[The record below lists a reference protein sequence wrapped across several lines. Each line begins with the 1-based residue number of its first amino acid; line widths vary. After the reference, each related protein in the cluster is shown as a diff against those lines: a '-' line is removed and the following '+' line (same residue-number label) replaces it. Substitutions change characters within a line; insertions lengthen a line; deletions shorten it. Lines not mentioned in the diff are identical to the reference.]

1 MNRQAGQIGKLG
13 SAMSTMRDG
22 PQTRRALL
30 AAGAKVGSEGGIA
43 NLTVGRVIE
52 TAGASKGSFFHHFPS
67 REQFVLDLHRDFHD
81 AMFAEISSARAD
93 LAPGRQRL
101 LAGARAFWRV
111 SLKQREMRACL
122 IEARIDPVIAAEAR
136 LRETEMAGA
145 IESDLRAMG
154 SANTGALA
162 WLLLAAI
169 REVAVLEHDRKA
181 ALPSARRAFESL
193 LELG

>member
-1 MNRQAGQIGKLG
+1 
-13 SAMSTMRDG
+13 MSTMRDG

-30 AAGAKVGSEGGIA
+30 AAGAKVASEGGIA

-81 AMFAEISSARAD
+81 AMFAEISSARAE

-136 LRETEMAGA
+136 LRETEMARA

-193 LELG
+193 LEQG

>member
-1 MNRQAGQIGKLG
+1 M
-13 SAMSTMRDG
+13 TTTRDG

-52 TAGASKGSFFHHFPS
+52 TAGASKGAFFHHFPS
-67 REQFVLDLHRDFHD
+67 REQFVLELHRDFHD
-81 AMFAEISSARAD
+81 AMFAEIVAARAG
-93 LAPGRQRL
+93 LEPGRERL

-111 SLKQREMRACL
+111 CLNQREMRACL

-136 LRETEMAGA
+136 AREAEMVSAMQ
-145 IESDLRAMG
+145 SDLQAMRI
-154 SANTGALA
+154 ADTAVLA
-162 WLLLAAI
+162 PLLLAAI
-169 REVAVLEHDRKA
+169 REVAVLEHERKA

-193 LELG
+193 LARA

>member
-1 MNRQAGQIGKLG
+1 M
-13 SAMSTMRDG
+13 TTTRDG

-67 REQFVLDLHRDFHD
+67 REQFVLELHRDFHD
-81 AMFAEISSARAD
+81 AMFAEISSARAG
-93 LAPGRQRL
+93 LEPGRERL

-111 SLKQREMRACL
+111 SLKHREMRACL

-136 LRETEMAGA
+136 AREAEMVRAM
-145 IESDLRAMG
+145 EPDLRAMG
-154 SANTGALA
+154 SASGAALA
-162 WLLLAAI
+162 PLLLAAI
-169 REVAVLEHDRKA
+169 REVAVLEHDRQS

-193 LELG
+193 LDWD

>member
-1 MNRQAGQIGKLG
+1 
-13 SAMSTMRDG
+13 MSTMRDG

-67 REQFVLDLHRDFHD
+67 REQFVLELHRDFHD
-81 AMFAEISSARAD
+81 AMFAEISSARAG
-93 LAPGRQRL
+93 LAAGRERL
-101 LAGARAFWRV
+101 LAGAHAFWRV

-136 LRETEMAGA
+136 LREAEMARA

-162 WLLLAAI
+162 SLLLAAI
-169 REVAVLEHDRKA
+169 REVALLEHDRKA

-193 LELG
+193 LERG